1 MTELFKLIV
10 ENKILGQPYIYIL
23 IGILLLIYL
32 INYIKK
38 PLYAVFY
45 LVDLIF
51 HDQYFLMAFVK
62 RELNKL
68 ISK

>member
-32 INYIKK
+32 IITLKTA
-38 PLYAVFY
+38 LCGFY

-51 HDQYFLMAFVK
+51 HDQNFLMAFVK
-62 RELNKL
+62 KELNKL